1 MRAWP
6 KLSELLQ
13 LPCMSLWQCA
23 AVAEERADTEYG
35 ILSVHLAQECMWLA
49 SCQAAADLCR
59 CCLQTVLFG
68 LASTQALTALFAAA
82 LARGPSA
89 LQQHA
94 PQLPLVG
101 PVPAPVLAALPVAAA
116 VVCTW
121 GGLQVALLTSPVI

>member
-1 MRAWP
+1 M
-6 KLSELLQ
+6 LS
-13 LPCMSLWQCA
+13 WQCT
-23 AVAEERADTEYG
+23 AVAEERANTECG
-35 ILSVHLAQECMWLA
+35 ILSVHLAQEGMWRA

-59 CCLQTVLFG
+59 RCLQTVLFG

-82 LARGPSA
+82 LARGAPA

-101 PVPAPVLAALPVAAA
+101 PVPAPILAALPVAAA

-121 GGLQVALLTSPVI
+121 GGLQVALLTSPVVWPPP